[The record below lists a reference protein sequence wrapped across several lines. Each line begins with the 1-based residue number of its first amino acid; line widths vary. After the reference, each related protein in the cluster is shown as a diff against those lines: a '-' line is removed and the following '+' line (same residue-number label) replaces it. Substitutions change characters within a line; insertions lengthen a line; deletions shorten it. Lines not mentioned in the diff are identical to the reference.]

1 MNTGKRVESNPFKG
15 KKGRGFAGWWIRAEL
30 PMPDLIR
37 QKYLPPTRVQGAN
50 RAARRREWRE
60 NWAAWVATDV
70 WRQA

>member
-1 MNTGKRVESNPFKG
+1 
-15 KKGRGFAGWWIRAEL
+15 
-30 PMPDLIR
+30 MPDLIR

-70 WRQA
+70 WRPA